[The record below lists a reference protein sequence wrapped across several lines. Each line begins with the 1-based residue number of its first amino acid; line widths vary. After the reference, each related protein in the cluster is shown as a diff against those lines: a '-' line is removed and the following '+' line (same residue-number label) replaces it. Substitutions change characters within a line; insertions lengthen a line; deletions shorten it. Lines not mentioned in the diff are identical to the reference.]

1 MMHGQQNVKVM
12 KFISMYFSSTLL
24 PLMTLLKT
32 KSRKTTKGAGHDCS
46 AHFKQNNVVSVLLV
60 FWRCWW
66 KFMYY
71 IEFSK
76 SFLAVGIVSKWKR
89 HRGVFCSFET
99 WSCPDVRKIKVLR
112 PDLQSCEITPLRVA
126 IATNFLALALTTPF
140 HRVLRMYKGRSLCQN
155 MHLVLRLYKECT
167 SAEEVNIVAWQRR
180 KLCAMKL
187 CGNFQPTI
195 SRTVRNI

>member
-1 MMHGQQNVKVM
+1 MRSTCLTNLTLIIFFENSKSWSSLVCIFPLFFYLSWRCYTCNSVQQRKAQDT
-12 KFISMYFSSTLL
+12 IPQLI
-24 PLMTLLKT
+24 LK
-32 KSRKTTKGAGHDCS
+32 KIIL
-46 AHFKQNNVVSVLLV
+46 FVLLV
-60 FWRCWW
+60 FWRNWW

-71 IEFSK
+71 VEFSK
-76 SFLAVGIVSKWKR
+76 RFLAVGIVSKWNR

-140 HRVLRMYKGRSLCQN
+140 HRVLRVYKGRSLCQN

-167 SAEEVNIVAWQRR
+167 AAEEFNIV
-180 KLCAMKL
+180 
-187 CGNFQPTI
+187 G
-195 SRTVRNI
+195 VREENYIW